1 MTSLPNQTGTRRGAR
16 KRLRRLGILLLVAG
30 IPTGLFGGAASAAA
44 IVREARSVSGFD
56 RIVLRGVGDLAIRQG
71 DRESLVVEAEPR
83 ILRNLSATVRSGILY
98 LDVVGNVSTQQPIR
112 YELTVKT
119 LRDVL
124 SEGSGAV
131 ELVAIRSPSL
141 ALTLGGSGEFK
152 AASLRVD
159 RLESNIAGSGSI
171 TTGGEAG
178 EQSVRIGGAG
188 DYIAEKLRT
197 HAASIDIS
205 GSGSARVHV
214 RDTLKVRI
222 SGSGNVTYS
231 GNPRI
236 EQDIS
241 GAGDVTRE

>member
-1 MTSLPNQTGTRRGAR
+1 MTSLPERSASRRGAR
-16 KRLRRLGILLLVAG
+16 RRLRRIGTLLLLAA
-30 IPTGLFGGAASAAA
+30 IPMGLFGGAVSAADLA
-44 IVREARSVSGFD
+44 RETRSVSGFD

-83 ILRNLSATVRSGILY
+83 ILRNLTATVRNGILY

-131 ELVAIRSPSL
+131 ELAAIRSASL
-141 ALTLGGSGEFK
+141 ALTLGGSGEIK
-152 AASLRVD
+152 AAALRVN
-159 RLESNIAGSGSI
+159 RLESSIAGSGSI
-171 TTGGEAG
+171 TTDGEAG
-178 EQSVRIGGAG
+178 EQSVRIDGAG
-188 DYIAEKLRT
+188 DYLAEKLRT
-197 HAASIDIS
+197 HAASIDIA
-205 GSGSARVHV
+205 GSGSARVRV

-231 GNPRI
+231 GNPRVD
-236 EQDIS
+236 QDIS